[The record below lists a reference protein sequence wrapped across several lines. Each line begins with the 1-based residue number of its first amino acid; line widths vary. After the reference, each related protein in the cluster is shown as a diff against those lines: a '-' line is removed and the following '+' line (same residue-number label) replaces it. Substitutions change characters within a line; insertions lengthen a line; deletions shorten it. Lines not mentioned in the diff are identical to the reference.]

1 MFEGAS
7 VGDIWNLCQLS
18 CRPNKNMIVT
28 EVERNKFVLTN
39 VQQDMLLQ
47 GAEKSWA
54 LTSDVFSS
62 KVGAVS
68 VDLPCGYSLLVENR
82 EIIGAEFPCHFEGP
96 KKVAVKHLIP
106 AIWTNITALAV
117 DAFVSEA
124 ELPSGGLSMLNG
136 NWTRLPQLNFS
147 QLDEMTFGE
156 MTPLGPSGD
165 AWEDLHRIIRWFA
178 APYPISL
185 ALLLW
190 IVIRNFWLVWGLAPF
205 HYRV

>member
-1 MFEGAS
+1 
-7 VGDIWNLCQLS
+7 
-18 CRPNKNMIVT
+18 
-28 EVERNKFVLTN
+28 
-39 VQQDMLLQ
+39 
-47 GAEKSWA
+47 
-54 LTSDVFSS
+54 
-62 KVGAVS
+62 
-68 VDLPCGYSLLVENR
+68 
-82 EIIGAEFPCHFEGP
+82 
-96 KKVAVKHLIP
+96 VKHLIP

-136 NWTRLPQLNFS
+136 NWTRLPQLNLS